1 MKIMMTTSEFIM
13 SVVMIM
19 MERAEVA
26 EEDLIQVIVLALDTL
41 IIIISPG
48 LHSQYLHLYFRYSQ
62 LFFVAMLVLSMDH
75 NMLKSTTVMR
85 MMIILMLR
93 R

>member
-19 MERAEVA
+19 MERVEVA
-26 EEDLIQVIVLALDTL
+26 EEDLIQVIVQALDTL

-48 LHSQYLHLYFRYSQ
+48 
-62 LFFVAMLVLSMDH
+62 
-75 NMLKSTTVMR
+75 
-85 MMIILMLR
+85 
-93 R
+93 

>member
-19 MERAEVA
+19 MERVELA

-41 IIIISPG
+41 IIIIISPG
-48 LHSQYLHLYFRYSQ
+48 
-62 LFFVAMLVLSMDH
+62 
-75 NMLKSTTVMR
+75 
-85 MMIILMLR
+85 
-93 R
+93 